1 MIWLI
6 IVVVIAA
13 IIYPPMRISSRL
25 SREEEA
31 EWARMTKP
39 ALSGDN
45 PARAC
50 QGREKRT
57 TNSENVPEEDSGG
70 Q

>member
-50 QGREKRT
+50 QGKGETNNEQRECTRR
-57 TNSENVPEEDSGG
+57 G
-70 Q
+70 

>member
-1 MIWLI
+1 MVWLI

-13 IIYPPMRISSRL
+13 IIYPPLRISSRL
-25 SREEEA
+25 SREEDLELA
-31 EWARMTKP
+31 EMTKP

-50 QGREKRT
+50 QGKGA
-57 TNSENVPEEDSGG
+57 TNSEQRECTRR
-70 Q
+70 

>member
-1 MIWLI
+1 MVWLI
-6 IVVVIAA
+6 IVAIIAA
-13 IIYPPMRISSRL
+13 IIWPPLRISSRL

-31 EWARMTKP
+31 EQDRMTKP

-50 QGREKRT
+50 QGNGA
-57 TNSENVPEEDSGG
+57 TNSENVPEGESDR

>member
-1 MIWLI
+1 MVWLI
-6 IVVVIAA
+6 IVAIIAA
-13 IIYPPMRISSRL
+13 IIWPPLRISSRL
-25 SREEEA
+25 SREEEL

-50 QGREKRT
+50 QGKGE
-57 TNSENVPEEDSGG
+57 TNKGNVPEGESER